1 MDKRLNRRTTE
12 RIEGLVD
19 ENALMHY
26 KLSIKHM
33 TQTMLDEGFDYE
45 EIKDYLLDSLELN
58 LYKAMDWISNEDDGI
73 LHRDDEA
80 NYNNDFYE
88 DDISGGMR
96 NCGDVDEDIDPAG
109 GYGLQSHV

>member
-1 MDKRLNRRTTE
+1 MDKRLDRRTTE

-45 EIKDYLLDSLELN
+45 EIRDYLLDSLELN

-80 NYNNDFYE
+80 NYNDDFYKNGDP
-88 DDISGGMR
+88 DD
-96 NCGDVDEDIDPAG
+96 CDPAG